1 MTCRIDGKAAVLL
14 APLGQDI
21 PGLDKG
27 TLPGGSYAGF
37 HVQGAIN
44 MPKHLDYRYASSRK
58 PPGA

>member
-1 MTCRIDGKAAVLL
+1 MTCRIDVKAAVLL

-21 PGLDKG
+21 PGLGKG

-44 MPKHLDYRYASSRK
+44 MLKTS
-58 PPGA
+58 